1 MFSSCLYVSVIF
13 YYKAVSTCPIFA
25 YFYLTNRSLMLEIA
39 CNLSRI
45 RASLPESVTLVA
57 VSKTHPAE
65 AIRQA
70 FDAGH
75 RIFGES
81 RPQELC
87 AKYEV
92 LPKQIEWHM
101 IGHLQT
107 NKVKYIAPFVRM
119 IQSVDSAR
127 LAETIQREAAKC
139 GRIIDILLEIHV
151 AQEETKSGWE
161 LGELK
166 RYVDSAAFASMPNVR
181 VRGIMGIATHT
192 DDRSVI
198 RRDFSELKRCF
209 ELLQPYFGARFDTLS
224 MGMSHDYLL
233 AVECGSTM
241 VRVGSS
247 IFGERDYSGQ

>member
-1 MFSSCLYVSVIF
+1 
-13 YYKAVSTCPIFA
+13 
-25 YFYLTNRSLMLEIA
+25 MLEIA

-45 RASLPESVTLVA
+45 RASLPEGVTLVA
-57 VSKTHPAE
+57 VSKTHPVE
-65 AIRQA
+65 AIREA
-70 FDAGH
+70 YDAGH

-127 LAETIQREAAKC
+127 LVETIQREAARC
-139 GRIIDILLEIHV
+139 GRTIDVLLEIHV
-151 AQEETKSGWE
+151 AQEETKSGWDI
-161 LGELK
+161 GELK
-166 RYVDSAAFASMPNVR
+166 RYVETAAFATMSNVR
-181 VRGIMGIATHT
+181 VRGVMGIATNT
-192 DDRSVI
+192 DDETVV
-198 RRDFSELKRCF
+198 RRDFEELRRCF
-209 ELLQPYFGARFDTLS
+209 ELLQPYYGAHFDTVS
-224 MGMSHDYLL
+224 MGMSHDYPL

-247 IFGERDYSGQ
+247 IFGERS

>member
-1 MFSSCLYVSVIF
+1 
-13 YYKAVSTCPIFA
+13 
-25 YFYLTNRSLMLEIA
+25 MLEIA

-45 RASLPESVTLVA
+45 RASLPEGATLVA

-65 AIRQA
+65 AIREA

-92 LPKQIEWHM
+92 LPKEIEWHM

-127 LAETIQREAAKC
+127 LAEIIQREAAKC
-139 GRIIDILLEIHV
+139 GRTIDILLEIHV
-151 AQEETKSGWE
+151 AQEETKSGWDV
-161 LGELK
+161 GELK
-166 RYVDSAAFASMPNVR
+166 RYVETAAFSSMPNVR
-181 VRGIMGIATHT
+181 VRGVMGIATNT
-192 DDRSVI
+192 DDERVV
-198 RRDFSELKRCF
+198 RRDFGELKRCF
-209 ELLQPYFGARFDTLS
+209 ELLRPYFGGRFDTLS
-224 MGMSHDYLL
+224 MGMSHDYPI
-233 AVECGSTM
+233 AVECGANM

-247 IFGERDYSGQ
+247 IFGERDYTSKG

>member
-1 MFSSCLYVSVIF
+1 
-13 YYKAVSTCPIFA
+13 
-25 YFYLTNRSLMLEIA
+25 MLEIA

-119 IQSVDSAR
+119 IQSVDR
-127 LAETIQREAAKC
+127 DR
-139 GRIIDILLEIHV
+139 
-151 AQEETKSGWE
+151 KS
-161 LGELK
+161 
-166 RYVDSAAFASMPNVR
+166 VV
-181 VRGIMGIATHT
+181 
-192 DDRSVI
+192 
-198 RRDFSELKRCF
+198 
-209 ELLQPYFGARFDTLS
+209 
-224 MGMSHDYLL
+224 
-233 AVECGSTM
+233 
-241 VRVGSS
+241 
-247 IFGERDYSGQ
+247 

>member
-1 MFSSCLYVSVIF
+1 MSIASKIAELKAALPSSV
-13 YYKAVSTCPIFA
+13 
-25 YFYLTNRSLMLEIA
+25 E
-39 CNLSRI
+39 
-45 RASLPESVTLVA
+45 LVA
-57 VSKTHPAE
+57 VSKTYPPSAIME
-65 AIRQA
+65 AYG
-70 FDAGH
+70 AGQ
-75 RIFGES
+75 RIFGEN
-81 RPQELC
+81 RPQELV
-87 AKYEV
+87 AKYRE
-92 LPKQIEWHM
+92 LPGDIRWHL
-101 IGHLQT
+101 IGGLQT

-181 VRGIMGIATHT
+181 VRGVMGIATHT